1 MLGYSTIRVNTTVLG
16 QPLRFAYRTCWQHME
31 DVPNKPGLVALE
43 CFNLTRTAMLMD
55 PLGTRAPAPAPAS
68 VATNSVFFPVV
79 YSAKAG
85 LTVAFLTTWPE
96 HTGGFTIQIVELSGA
111 TGAAIVANLT
121 ATAMDP
127 IAAEAVLASLPWE
140 RTTYQD
146 TKILGERY
154 SMAKS
159 VNFFPEPPV
168 LNAESFVFGEMW
180 PTWQIKANTS
190 YLYRIE
196 HVDSNIKAW
205 EDMRDRKWNGGF
217 RAQPQKVKLLSFSS
231 C

>member
-1 MLGYSTIRVNTTVLG
+1 
-16 QPLRFAYRTCWQHME
+16 
-31 DVPNKPGLVALE
+31 
-43 CFNLTRTAMLMD
+43 MD
-55 PLGTRAPAPAPAS
+55 P
-68 VATNSVFFPVV
+68 V
-79 YSAKAG
+79 
-85 LTVAFLTTWPE
+85 
-96 HTGGFTIQIVELSGA
+96 
-111 TGAAIVANLT
+111 
-121 ATAMDP
+121 
-127 IAAEAVLASLPWE
+127 AAEAVLASLPWE